1 MGLISVLSDLGSI
14 GSTTKWAINL
24 YQDLKS
30 KNKNITDSEI
40 FQMMMIIRYN
50 KIKLP
55 SEEPLGIYDSKKF
68 LIYRA
73 QIAEYHAGLTGII
86 IDILHIEA
94 GLWKNELENMLKML
108 PPLEK
113 RMSEANFSEKTK
125 YGPLEKFEISKLSIG
140 KHSAGKSGKWNF
152 YLVRLL
158 ERIEVCNKIEEQ
170 NPGILEGMFQ
180 ASLQM
185 FEKNNK

>member
-1 MGLISVLSDLGSI
+1 MD
-14 GSTTKWAINL
+14 
-24 YQDLKS
+24 
-30 KNKNITDSEI
+30 
-40 FQMMMIIRYN
+40 
-50 KIKLP
+50 
-55 SEEPLGIYDSKKF
+55 
-68 LIYRA
+68 
-73 QIAEYHAGLTGII
+73 
-86 IDILHIEA
+86 
-94 GLWKNELENMLKML
+94 
-108 PPLEK
+108 
-113 RMSEANFSEKTK
+113 
-125 YGPLEKFEISKLSIG
+125 ISKLSIG